1 MKEAQS
7 EADRQRKVRRKIKE
21 VAQSLGFK
29 SITQFCNAI
38 LNQSITVTITEN
50 IKDQDNEN

>member
-29 SITQFCNAI
+29 SITQVCNAI